1 MKPQIYGTLRSGICL
16 LVLTA
21 CITHVVQ
28 AQQEMYRIVFR
39 DKGQEAFVPGAPL
52 YDSALT
58 LYHPNA
64 LKRRAL
70 IGMSPVLQPI
80 DQPILTDYLTSLR
93 GMGLVL
99 RAPSAWRNCV
109 LSELDTLQASAVS
122 RLPYVES
129 VVRTAIVDYRT
140 MIAPEDC
147 SPPNGGESTDMHKL
161 INTLPMIERGV
172 SGTGV
177 SVCLIDEGFLPEAM
191 SSLAHI
197 DIRNRYDVIADDDN
211 VGNEPEDE
219 ISQGGHGSLV
229 LSIIGGWDQGHII
242 GIAPFST
249 YLLAKSEDMRFE
261 RRSEEDNFYSAVEWA
276 ERNGVDIISTS
287 VGYFKFDDDQE
298 EMLYSWLDG
307 KTTFV
312 SEAYNHAA
320 QRGVI
325 VVAPSG
331 NGGPGDSSLITP
343 GDADSAICVGGSL
356 RDRSNWPGSSVGP
369 TADGRIKP
377 DVAALGAS
385 VHAQAAAGNYINVSG
400 TSMSTPQIAGCMA
413 LLKQLYPEAM
423 PWVLRE
429 GLYASA
435 SAPDSIGKKLG
446 RGLPD
451 AVAAARIV
459 GMTMGPG
466 IGPPTIVQSANS
478 QDVFSAIY
486 SNTETSATM
495 QFRENGVSPINS
507 TQVDTLWHAFSIAPS
522 QFISDTL
529 HARIAAVNE
538 AGTRYYPSDSSW
550 FAVPSS
556 GSIIPCGVRSPSI
569 IVSVDKFSENI
580 DNDAVLSKLHVSPSP
595 VSAQTTNVIVSGIHH
610 QPTEIFV
617 IGTTSATQS
626 TVQWST
632 VRDGNIVVHLPPQ
645 APGHYIVV
653 VRSVQ
658 SVQTVSLIR
667 L

>member
-1 MKPQIYGTLRSGICL
+1 MKQQIYRTLTGGICL
-16 LVLTA
+16 LAFTMLTTQAVL
-21 CITHVVQ
+21 
-28 AQQEMYRIVFR
+28 AQREMYRITFR
-39 DKGQEAFVPGAPL
+39 DKGQEAFVPGMPL

-64 LKRRAL
+64 LRRRERMGL
-70 IGMSPVLQPI
+70 SPVLQPI
-80 DQPILTDYLTSLR
+80 DQPILNEYLSSLR

-99 RAPSAWRNCV
+99 RAPSAWRNSV
-109 LSELDTLQASAVS
+109 LAELDTLQSSAVS
-122 RLPYVES
+122 RLPYVKS
-129 VVRTAIVDYRT
+129 VVRTAIVDYRPMT
-140 MIAPEDC
+140 APENC
-147 SPPNGGESTDMHKL
+147 SPPNSGESTDMHSL

-172 SGTGV
+172 SGTGI

-197 DIRNRYDVIADDDN
+197 DIRGRYDVIMDDDN

-219 ISQGGHGSLV
+219 ITQGGHGSLV
-229 LSIIGGWDQGHII
+229 LSIIGGWEQGHII

-276 ERNGVDIISTS
+276 ERNGADIISAS

-298 EMLYSWLDG
+298 EMQYSWLDG
-307 KTTFV
+307 RTTFV
-312 SEAYNHAA
+312 SQAYNHAA

-331 NGGPGDSSLITP
+331 NGGPRDSSLITP
-343 GDADSAICVGGSL
+343 ADADSAICVGGSL
-356 RDRSNWPGSSVGP
+356 RDRSYWPGSSVGP

-423 PWVLRE
+423 PWTLRD

-435 SAPDSIGKKLG
+435 SAPDSIGQKLG
-446 RGLPD
+446 RGIPD
-451 AVAAARIV
+451 VVAAARTI
-459 GMTMGPG
+459 GMIEGPG
-466 IGPPTIVQSANS
+466 IGQPTIVQSANG
-478 QDVFSAIY
+478 QDVFTAIY
-486 SNTETSATM
+486 SNSETSVTL
-495 QFRENGVSPINS
+495 QFLENGVSPIS
-507 TQVDTLWHAFSIAPS
+507 SSQADTLWNAFSIAPS
-522 QFISDTL
+522 QFIGDTL
-529 HARIAAVNE
+529 HARITAVNE
-538 AGTRYYPSDSSW
+538 AGTRYYPSDSTW

-569 IVSVDKFSENI
+569 VVSVDKLSENI
-580 DNDAVLSKLHVSPSP
+580 ENSSASNKLHVSPSP
-595 VSAQTTNVIVSGIHH
+595 APAQRTDVFITGVHDQPLEIV
-610 QPTEIFV
+610 V
-617 IGTTSATQS
+617 IGTTSAVQS
-626 TVQWST
+626 SAQWST
-632 VRDGNIVVHLPPQ
+632 TQDGNIVIHLPPHL
-645 APGHYIVV
+645 PGHYIVLV
-653 VRSVQ
+653 KSMHSVQ
-658 SVQTVSLIR
+658 SVSLIR